1 MTPREIVL
9 EWLRANPRSGITAIR
24 HGVRGQVAWN
34 DVPVILR
41 ELLEVG
47 EIKNDR
53 QQSLYRVAGPTASNA
68 VVQRLLRTVAN
79 VDSAS
84 KKQMADSVSAFQSAP
99 ETFKVLG
106 QMCMAGWLIKVKGNR
121 YQITASGLA
130 CLPKVQPAQHTMTPY
145 KPPAMPPRRP
155 GSMDFMRAP
164 SIYPTEKTKPAAVTA
179 GL

>member
-53 QQSLYRVAGPTASNA
+53 QQSLYRIAGPTVSNT
-68 VVQRLLRTVAN
+68 VVQRLLRTVAT

-84 KKQMADSVSAFQSAP
+84 RKQMADSVSAVQSAP

-106 QMCMAGWLIKVKGNR
+106 QMCVAGWLIKVKGNR
-121 YQITASGLA
+121 YQITPKGLD
-130 CLPKVQPAQHTMTPY
+130 CLPKARATQPLMVP
-145 KPPAMPPRRP
+145 
-155 GSMDFMRAP
+155 
-164 SIYPTEKTKPAAVTA
+164 
-179 GL
+179 